1 MIQTLAE
8 RPTESEFAPYYGK
21 YIERVPDG
29 DVVASLERGIGETL
43 SALRAVPE
51 SRAGYR
57 YAPGKWTLAEMMVHV
72 ADTERVMAYRLLRI
86 ARGDET
92 PLPGFEQD
100 DWVPRSGA
108 AGRTLASIAS
118 ELEAIRASTLAL
130 VRGLPADAW
139 ERRGTAS
146 GFVFSA
152 RALAWV
158 IAGHERHHLALLRER
173 YS

>member
-1 MIQTLAE
+1 MLA
-8 RPTESEFAPYYGK
+8 
-21 YIERVPDG
+21 
-29 DVVASLERGIGETL
+29 
-43 SALRAVPE
+43 ALRAVPE

-72 ADTERVMAYRLLRI
+72 ADTERVMSYRLLRI
-86 ARGDET
+86 ARGDQT

-100 DWVPRSGA
+100 DWVPMSGA
-108 AGRTLASIAS
+108 ATRTLASLAT
-118 ELEAIRASTLAL
+118 ELEAIRAATLAL
-130 VRGLPADAW
+130 VRGVPPEAW

-146 GFVFSA
+146 GFTFSA

-158 IAGHERHHLALLRER
+158 IAGHEQHHLALLRER